1 MTTDMESIYWM
12 RNKEWYRVTDS
23 GFVLTD
29 KAPERA
35 RKSFELHKQ
44 INNDKQKALC
54 NMQGAFLLA
63 DLRLVFALGKET
75 DT

>member
-44 INNDKQKALC
+44 INNDK
-54 NMQGAFLLA
+54 
-63 DLRLVFALGKET
+63 
-75 DT
+75 